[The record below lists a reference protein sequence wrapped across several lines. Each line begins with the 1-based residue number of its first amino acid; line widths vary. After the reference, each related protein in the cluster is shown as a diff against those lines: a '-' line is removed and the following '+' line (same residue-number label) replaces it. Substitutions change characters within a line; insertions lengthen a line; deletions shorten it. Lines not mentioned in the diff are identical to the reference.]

1 MAYVD
6 GGDVMHHAVARGR
19 VLYFGN
25 PKRGSSLLEQ
35 RSSEEVNPAD
45 VRTRH
50 ASRTPTSDTVGH
62 RFAVLEGEAKATKV
76 GSRADPTT
84 LENERGKHL
93 EDPPRHSAGQ
103 GQEGRVE
110 KANDPQPCLV
120 PVSWFLVNKIPVD
133 PDPTTLKA
141 SPTPWRADP
150 MDV

>member
-1 MAYVD
+1 M
-6 GGDVMHHAVARGR
+6 
-19 VLYFGN
+19 
-25 PKRGSSLLEQ
+25 
-35 RSSEEVNPAD
+35 
-45 VRTRH
+45 
-50 ASRTPTSDTVGH
+50 VGH
-62 RFAVLEGEAKATKV
+62 LFAVLEGEAKARKV

-120 PVSWFLVNKIPVD
+120 PVSWFLASQ
-133 PDPTTLKA
+133 DPTTLKA